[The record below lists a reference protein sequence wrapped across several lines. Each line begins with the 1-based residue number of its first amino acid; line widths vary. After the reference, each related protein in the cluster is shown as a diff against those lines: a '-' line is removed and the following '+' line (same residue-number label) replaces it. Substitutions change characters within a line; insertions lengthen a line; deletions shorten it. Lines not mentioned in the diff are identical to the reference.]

1 MMVNSIGS
9 FGIYDGRLNGID
21 TMIMDSAQNAD
32 NVINDFEKAFA
43 AGMNP
48 NNLLTEILDDRNL
61 TIEDFTD
68 QDIQRVNRKVEQIY
82 KTVDYEAWR
91 QR

>member
-1 MMVNSIGS
+1 MINPIGN

-21 TMIMDSAQNAD
+21 TMIMDSSQNAD
-32 NVINDFEKAFA
+32 NVINDFEKAFM

-48 NNLLTEILDDRNL
+48 NNLLTEILDNRNL
-61 TIEDFTD
+61 TVNDFTD